1 MSHEIA
7 TKDGQHST
15 FHVAREGAP
24 WHQLGVALD
33 EPATAAEAIRQIHA
47 DFDVIGL
54 PLYAHGAPGGPIEVP
69 SHVLNVRG
77 DDFRPLGVVS
87 PSYKVIQNRSA
98 FSFLDAV
105 AGDSELR
112 YHTAGMLGDGERIWM
127 LARLTGDIRV
137 GRTDDV
143 IERYLLLFNSHDGSS
158 ALRCLWSPIRVVCAN
173 TVSAALRQGE
183 GTGITI
189 RHTGE
194 ITRKV
199 EEAQRVL
206 GLASKFFKAF
216 GEGADLL
223 AGHTPTKAQLDTYFA
238 TLYPDPEKGDAAK
251 AKATRMTL
259 WGLFEQGMGQDMPGI
274 KGTSWAALQAV
285 TELVDHHV
293 GTDMRRR
300 LESSWWG
307 DGQKVKIR
315 AFDEAIKMATA
326 TAAN

>member
-7 TKDGQHST
+7 MKDGVAST
-15 FHVAREGAP
+15 FHVGREGAP

-33 EPATAAEAIRQIHA
+33 DPATAAEAIRQIHA

-69 SHVLNVRG
+69 SHILNVRG

-87 PSYKVIQNRSA
+87 PSYKVIQNRAA

-105 AGDSELR
+105 AGDGELR
-112 YHTAGMLGDGERIWM
+112 YHTAGLLGDGERIWM
-127 LARLTGDIRV
+127 LARLAGEIRV
-137 GRTDDV
+137 RGTDDV
-143 IERYLLLFNSHDGSS
+143 IEKFLLLFNSHDGSS
-158 ALRCLWSPIRVVCAN
+158 ALRCLWTPVRVVCAN

-206 GLASKFFKAF
+206 GLAHNFFRAF
-216 GEGADLL
+216 GEGVDLL
-223 AGHTPTKAQLDTYFA
+223 AGHRPTTAQLDGYFR
-238 TLYPDPEKGDAAK
+238 TLYPDPEKADPAK
-251 AKATRMTL
+251 AKATRMAL
-259 WGLFEQGMGQDMPGI
+259 FGLFEQGMGQDMPGI
-274 KGTSWAALQAV
+274 AGTSYAALQAV
-285 TELVDHHV
+285 TEYVDHHT
-293 GTDMRRR
+293 GTDLRRR
-300 LESSWWG
+300 LESSWYG
-307 DGQKVKIR
+307 DGAKLKVK
-315 AFDEAIKMATA
+315 AFDEAIKMATM
-326 TAAN
+326 TN